1 MSAWLASWWDR
12 VPSKYR
18 KYLVWV
24 LVGASI
30 GLILYLFVSN
40 APEKKP
46 GKRVKK
52 LPREIFVSKK
62 IQDKMGVSGMSW
74 EIEHLQKEHQ
84 DMQTKLEKLER
95 KQESSDKPAPPDLSQ
110 IQAEIDRK
118 VKEQIADWQQQQQK
132 SQEKAQKPEKAE
144 RRERAR
150 KGTEEVEWWKDLEKG
165 RSGKAGE
172 VDWSKGAQESAG
184 EPALE
189 PKMESGGQSAA
200 GIKVI
205 DGSKS
210 RESGQVQA
218 VRDKKQDKEETTFLL
233 AGSIFSG
240 TLITGLD
247 VSCSGSAK
255 NDPFPV
261 LLRVKK
267 EAILPNR
274 YSADVRECFLIAAG
288 WGDMSSERAYLRS
301 ERLSCIRED
310 GKAIETKIDM
320 YAVGEDG
327 KAGAR
332 GRLVSKTGAI
342 LSKALMAGFMEGFSR
357 LFSRQPV
364 TIIGTGQYGQSTV
377 TPFQRNLSK
386 NALEGAGIEGL
397 GSALDRLSNYYMDMA
412 ENIFPVIEIDAGRA
426 IDFVLISGV
435 SLKLEGKGT

>member
-1 MSAWLASWWDR
+1 MNAWLTSWWNQ
-12 VPSKYR
+12 VPAKYR

-24 LVGASI
+24 LVGAAI
-30 GLILYLFVSN
+30 GLVLYLFASSTT
-40 APEKKP
+40 EKKTS
-46 GKRVKK
+46 KRIKK
-52 LPREIFVSKK
+52 MPREIFVSKK
-62 IQDKMGVSGMSW
+62 FEEKLGTTGFSQ
-74 EIEHLQKEHQ
+74 ELQEMQKQNEELGQKLKQLEEHQ
-84 DMQTKLEKLER
+84 KSL
-95 KQESSDKPAPPDLSQ
+95 DKPAVPDLSQ

-118 VKEQIADWQQQQQK
+118 VKEQLEIREQQQK
-132 SQEKAQKPEKAE
+132 GQEKAEKAE
-144 RRERAR
+144 RPERPERPERTR
-150 KGTEEVEWWKDLEKG
+150 KKSEEVDWWRDLEKG
-165 RSGKAGE
+165 GAGKAGE
-172 VDWSKGAQESAG
+172 VDWSKGAPESAG
-184 EPALE
+184 EAAEKP
-189 PKMESGGQSAA
+189 ESGGQSAA
-200 GIKVI
+200 TIKVI
-205 DGSKS
+205 DGAKS
-210 RESGQVQA
+210 QETGSGRGASVK
-218 VRDKKQDKEETTFLL
+218 DKKQEEETFLP

-377 TPFQRNLSK
+377 TPFQRNMSK